1 MVKIFVLYYE
11 GKYTPD
17 YVDKLYRGLKRNCK
31 IDFEFIA
38 YSDTRVEC
46 DRQIPLTKDLP
57 IQAHWWKLRFFDQAF
72 TGPGE
77 IIVMDIDQIIVQDIT
92 EMIAYPCEKNEIVS
106 YNKWW
111 TDARD
116 TTLNGGWYKFHAG
129 DFQCVWD
136 KFYSDI
142 EKWQT
147 YYFDKGVVHFRYFGE
162 QNFVEDTI
170 RENGGKVTL
179 MPGQWVCKYT
189 KDYDNNRKI
198 NMRYIREF
206 KERYLILG
214 DEINE
219 LVKIVHFA
227 NPDNDI
233 HNNEHAWIKDYWL

>member
-31 IDFEFIA
+31 VDFEFIA

-92 EMIAYPCEKNEIVS
+92 EMITYPCEKNEIVS

-227 NPDNDI
+227 NRDNDI

>member
-31 IDFEFIA
+31 VDFEFIA

-92 EMIAYPCEKNEIVS
+92 EMITYPCEKNEIVS

-227 NPDNDI
+227 TPDNDI
-233 HNNEHAWIKDYWL
+233 HNNEHEWITDYWL